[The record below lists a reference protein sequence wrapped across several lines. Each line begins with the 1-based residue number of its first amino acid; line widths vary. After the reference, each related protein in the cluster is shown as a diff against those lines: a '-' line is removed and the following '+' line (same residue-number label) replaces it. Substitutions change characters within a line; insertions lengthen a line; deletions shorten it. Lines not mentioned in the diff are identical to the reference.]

1 MIQPIVLAAGLGTR
15 MGAIKALLPIDGL
28 PALAVVLRII
38 ESAGLLSPIV
48 VLGHDADKIR
58 RTVDLSGC
66 KVVVNEHPDLG
77 LSGSMKLGLSAI
89 EETATGVLVFHVDM
103 PYLAPST
110 VCALLQ
116 AVANGAAL
124 AAPFHEGKRGFP
136 VYFDRASVSTLNESL
151 RGDSGGRRF
160 LTARGDDLIH
170 VSVDDPGCIYDID
183 RPSDLAAWKGEPL
196 CAINE

>member
-38 ESAGLLSPIV
+38 ESAGLQSPIV
-48 VLGHDADKIR
+48 VLGHDADEIR

-77 LSGSMKLGLSAI
+77 LSGSMKLGLNAI

-110 VCALLQ
+110 VRALLQ

-136 VYFDRASVSTLNESL
+136 VYFDRASVSALNESL

-160 LTARGDDLIH
+160 LTDRSDDLIH

-183 RPSDLAAWKGEPL
+183 RPSDLAGWKGEPL

>member
-28 PALAVVLRII
+28 PALAVVLRTI
-38 ESAGLLSPIV
+38 ESAGLYSPVV
-48 VLGHDADKIR
+48 VLGHDADEIR

-77 LSGSMKLGLSAI
+77 LSRSMKLGLSAI
-89 EETATGVLVFHVDM
+89 EETATGVLMFHVDM

-110 VCALLQ
+110 VRALLQ
-116 AVANGAAL
+116 EVANGAAL
-124 AAPFHEGKRGFP
+124 AAPFHQGKRGFP
-136 VYFDRASVSTLNESL
+136 VYFDRTSVTALSASL

-160 LTARGDDLIH
+160 LTNHSDDLNH
-170 VSVDDPGCIYDID
+170 VSVDDPGCIHDID
-183 RPSDLAAWKGEPL
+183 RPSDLAAWEGEPL